1 MLLIPAID
9 LKKGFCV
16 RLLQGESDKET
27 VYSNDPAA
35 MAVTFEEAGAK
46 RLHLV
51 DLDGAFQGEGANI
64 SSIRSI
70 LKNVSIPVQI
80 GGGLRTE
87 EDIDRML
94 ALGVS
99 AVIVGT
105 MAVKHPDVLEKLLKK
120 YTDEQIIL
128 GIDARNRKVSIE
140 GWKESTEIQDVEFAL
155 RWKNSGIKRV
165 VFTDI
170 SRDGMLSGPNLAALR
185 EMAEHTGLKIVASG
199 GISSMDDLEQ
209 LKTLEPN
216 GVDQAI
222 SGKAIYEGK
231 IDLKRVFKCLQ
242 SE

>member
-9 LKKGFCV
+9 LKNGFCV

-27 VYSNDPAA
+27 VYSKDPAA

-70 LKNVSIPVQI
+70 LKNVSIPVQM

-99 AVIVGT
+99 SVIVGT
-105 MAVKHPDVLEKLLKK
+105 TAVRHPDVLEKLLKK

-140 GWKESTEIQDVEFAL
+140 GWKESTEIQDVKYAL
-155 RWKNSGIKRV
+155 RWKNYGIKRV

-170 SRDGMLSGPNLAALR
+170 SRDGMLRGPNLVALR

-209 LKTLEPN
+209 LKTLELN
-216 GVDQAI
+216 GVD
-222 SGKAIYEGK
+222 
-231 IDLKRVFKCLQ
+231 
-242 SE
+242 

>member
-9 LKKGFCV
+9 LRNGFCV

-87 EDIDRML
+87 EDIERML

-140 GWKESTEIQDVEFAL
+140 GWKESTEIQDVKFAL

-185 EMAEHTGLKIVASG
+185 EMAEHTALKIVASG

>member
-9 LKKGFCV
+9 LRNGFCV

-105 MAVKHPDVLEKLLKK
+105 MAVKYPDVLEKLLKK

-199 GISSMDDLEQ
+199 GISSMDDLEK

>member
-9 LKKGFCV
+9 LRNGFCV

-140 GWKESTEIQDVEFAL
+140 GWKESTEIQDVKFAL

-209 LKTLEPN
+209 LKTLAPN

-231 IDLKRVFKCLQ
+231 IDLKKVFKCLQ

>member
-9 LKKGFCV
+9 LKNGFCV
-16 RLLQGESDKET
+16 RLLQGESDMET
-27 VYSNDPAA
+27 VYSSDPAA
-35 MAVTFEEAGAK
+35 MAVKFEEAGAE

-64 SSIRSI
+64 PSIRSI
-70 LKNVSIPVQI
+70 LNNVSIPVQI

-87 EDIDRML
+87 EDIDSIMD
-94 ALGVS
+94 LGAS

-105 MAVKHPDVLEKLLKK
+105 MAVKRPDVLEKLLNK

-140 GWKESTEIQDVEFAL
+140 GWKESTEIQDVKFAL

>member
-9 LKKGFCV
+9 LRNGFCV

-140 GWKESTEIQDVEFAL
+140 GWKESTEIQDVKFAL
-155 RWKNSGIKRV
+155 RWKNYGIKRV

>member
-9 LKKGFCV
+9 LKNGFCV

-35 MAVTFEEAGAK
+35 MAITFEEAGAK

-70 LKNVSIPVQI
+70 LKIVSIPVQI

-140 GWKESTEIQDVEFAL
+140 GWKESTEIQDVKFAL

-185 EMAEHTGLKIVASG
+185 EMAQHTGLKIVASG

>member
-9 LKKGFCV
+9 LKNGFCV
-16 RLLQGESDKET
+16 RLLQGESDMET
-27 VYSNDPAA
+27 VYSSDPAA
-35 MAVTFEEAGAK
+35 MAVKFEEAGAE

-64 SSIRSI
+64 PSIRSI

-87 EDIDRML
+87 EDIDSIMD
-94 ALGVS
+94 LGAS

-105 MAVKHPDVLEKLLKK
+105 MAVKRPDVLEKLLNK

-140 GWKESTEIQDVEFAL
+140 GWKESTEIQDVKFAL

>member
-1 MLLIPAID
+1 MQLIPAID
-9 LKKGFCV
+9 LKNGSCV
-16 RLLQGESDKET
+16 RLLQGEFDKET

-35 MAVTFEEAGAK
+35 MAVKFEEAGAK

-51 DLDGAFQGEGANI
+51 DLDGSFDGVGANI

-87 EDIDRML
+87 KDIDTMMN
-94 ALGVS
+94 LGVS
-99 AVIVGT
+99 SVIVGT
-105 MAVKHPDVLEKLLKK
+105 MAVKFPAVLEKLLNK

-128 GIDARNRKVSIE
+128 GIDSRNRKVSIE
-140 GWKESTEIQDVEFAL
+140 GWKENTQIKDVEFAL

-170 SRDGMLSGPNLAALR
+170 SRDGMLSGPNLVALR

-199 GISSMDDLEQ
+199 GISSLEDLEK
-209 LKTLEPN
+209 LKNLEPY
-216 GVDQAI
+216 GVDQVI
-222 SGKAIYEGK
+222 SGKAIYERK
-231 IDLKRVFKCLQ
+231 IDLRKVFKCLQ

>member
-9 LKKGFCV
+9 LRNGVCV

-35 MAVTFEEAGAK
+35 MAVKFEETGAK

-51 DLDGAFQGEGANI
+51 DLDGAFKGVGDNI

-94 ALGVS
+94 DLGAS

-105 MAVKHPDVLEKLLKK
+105 MAVKRSDVLEKILNK

-128 GIDARNRKVSIE
+128 GIDVRNRKVSIE
-140 GWKESTEIQDVEFAL
+140 GWNESTVIQDVEFAL
-155 RWKNSGIKRV
+155 RWKNSGLQRV
-165 VFTDI
+165 IFTDI
-170 SRDGMLSGPNLAALR
+170 SRDGMLRGPNLAALR

-199 GISSMDDLEQ
+199 GISSMDDLEK
-209 LKTLEPN
+209 LKTLEPY
-216 GVDQAI
+216 GVDQVI

-231 IDLKRVFKCLQ
+231 IDLRKVFKCLQ